1 MDALVVGIERV
12 PIGWI
17 RAGERRHLNRRTI
30 PFPVEESITFS
41 IVTLS
46 QNYSHGLTVTVPT
59 DTYP

>member
-1 MDALVVGIERV
+1 MSIECV